1 MSCLL
6 FPKLLVSVICAARDT
21 ASLERGIFGGA
32 GSDKCPLNRA
42 VIVRHSGKVRP
53 ASADSRWW

>member
-1 MSCLL
+1 M
-6 FPKLLVSVICAARDT
+6 SVICAAGDT

-32 GSDKCPLNRA
+32 ASDKRPLESRA
-42 VIVRHSGKVRP
+42 VMARHSGKVRP